1 MEMIEFL
8 RWVMS
13 PVGAGILAYWIVG
26 KINDKNMTELQERLV
41 AYAISAALAMVG
53 YGLILAVYP
62 GEAVL
67 PQGWRDWA
75 RTLFSIGSSAFGLA
89 TLIHGIKK
97 LGRVPQY
104 RMLGDR
110 HPK

>member
-13 PVGAGILAYWIVG
+13 PVGAGIIAYWIVG

-41 AYAISAALAMVG
+41 AYAIAAALSMVG

-62 GEAVL
+62 GEAAL
-67 PQGWRDWA
+67 PVGWRDWMT
-75 RTLFSIGSSAFGLA
+75 TLFRIGSEAFGLA
-89 TLIHGIKK
+89 TIIHAVK

-104 RMLGDR
+104 LLVRDR